1 MRTTLALI
9 AVCALVSVW
18 CSGAQSAAA
27 AVGRK
32 CTYTTDG
39 TGTLVIVCPKGGV

>member
-18 CSGAQSAAA
+18 CAGASAAA
-27 AVGRK
+27 TAVGRK
-32 CTYTTDG
+32 CTYETDH
-39 TGTLVIVCPKGGV
+39 TGTLVIICKK